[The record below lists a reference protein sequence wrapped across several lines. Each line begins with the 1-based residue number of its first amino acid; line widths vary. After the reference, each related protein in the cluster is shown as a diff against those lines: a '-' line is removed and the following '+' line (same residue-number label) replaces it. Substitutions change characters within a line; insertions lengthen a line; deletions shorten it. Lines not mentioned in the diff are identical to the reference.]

1 MRVERTKV
9 RKTLLALVAGIGLA
23 AVAAPSFAQSGTD
36 YPPMMGGYGPGYGI
50 GPGMMG
56 GYGPGYGRGYG
67 PGYGMGPGMMGGY
80 GMGPG
85 MMGGYGGY
93 GYGSVELTSEQRAKV
108 AEIQDQFRKKQWAL
122 MQSMQQ
128 ARWNQAD
135 AYRDGKLDEKAAR
148 QSFEA
153 MSTLRQQ
160 MFENSLEARKS
171 FDAVL
176 TPKQRKQLG
185 R

>member
-1 MRVERTKV
+1 MKRT
-9 RKTLLALVAGIGLA
+9 LIGA
-23 AVAAPSFAQSGTD
+23 AVAAAAILAIPATAQ
-36 YPPMMGGYGPGYGI
+36 MMGGYGD
-50 GPGMMG
+50 
-56 GYGPGYGRGYG
+56 GYG

-80 GMGPG
+80 GPG
-85 MMGGYGGY
+85 MMGGYGGGY
-93 GYGSVELTSEQRAKV
+93 GYGNVELTSEQRAKV

-176 TPKQRKQLG
+176 TPEQRKQLG